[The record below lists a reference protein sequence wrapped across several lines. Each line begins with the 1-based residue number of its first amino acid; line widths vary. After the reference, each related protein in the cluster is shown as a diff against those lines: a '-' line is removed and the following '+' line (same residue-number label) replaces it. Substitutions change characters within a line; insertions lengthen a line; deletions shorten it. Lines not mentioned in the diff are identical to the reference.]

1 MLSVEQVD
9 RFDKF
14 LKKLE
19 SDQRTI
25 PAEVSTAKNEVTKWV
40 SIDNVLQHMSHDERC
55 QSRYRYKVID
65 TCRKLVET
73 VEADTCYKRLVE
85 GMCCELGGMLNSV
98 DICAGE
104 LVAVSCISSY
114 LLFDLPT
121 EWREIT
127 STCCEQTYGCCGL
140 DTADAAM
147 VKLIEFTEHAMCAN
161 GIRQFR
167 GMYDVTLRIAL
178 AKLQRARIEIK
189 QNLEFERCEKE
200 ERVRQQHEDELL
212 ALYAADDTTLKK
224 QSSKKKKK
232 KKKKSKI
239 DRQQAVVVSTE
250 QCIPILQNF
259 TTDVKP
265 DKTTTMRRIRTSEEL
280 PENNC

>member
-1 MLSVEQVD
+1 MASDSICDMLTNLILDREKMVELDGGVQKMLSVEQVD

-55 QSRYRYKVID
+55 QSRYRYKVVD

-224 QSSKKKKK
+224 QSSKKK
-232 KKKKSKI
+232 
-239 DRQQAVVVSTE
+239 
-250 QCIPILQNF
+250 
-259 TTDVKP
+259 
-265 DKTTTMRRIRTSEEL
+265 RRRRRRARLTGNKL
-280 PENNC
+280 